1 MAKGMAA
8 GASDLG
14 MPDAMKI
21 GGVTG
26 WMRAAALADS
36 AGLPLSSHLFPEI
49 SAHLLAV
56 SPTCHW
62 LEYVD
67 WANPILREPLRIENG
82 QALVSDLPG
91 CGIDWDEANVQ
102 RYLAA

>member
-1 MAKGMAA
+1 
-8 GASDLG
+8 
-14 MPDAMKI
+14 MKI

-26 WMRAAALADS
+26 WMRAAAIADS

-49 SAHLLAV
+49 STHLLAV

-67 WANPILREPLRIENG
+67 WANPILQDPLRIENG
-82 QALVSDLPG
+82 HAIVPDRPG
-91 CGIDWDEANVQ
+91 CGMSWDEANVQ
-102 RYLAA
+102 RYLAT